1 MKEIKIR
8 FKSGN
13 IGYFKLIEDSECN
26 IEDILIA
33 LKKVIDRTHI
43 GYVTLIDLVD
53 NKETMINLREIASLG
68 YSNIESKGNV

>member
-33 LKKVIDRTHI
+33 LKKVIDRTHT